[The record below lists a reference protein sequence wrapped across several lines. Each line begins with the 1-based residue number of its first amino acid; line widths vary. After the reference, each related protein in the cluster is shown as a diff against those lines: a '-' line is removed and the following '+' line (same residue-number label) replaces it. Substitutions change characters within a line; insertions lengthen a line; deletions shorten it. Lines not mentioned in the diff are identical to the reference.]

1 MNFKRVCPDLGPKQK
16 KRHEESLID
25 VHLTSIY
32 TPEPSTAAE
41 QSRLTATVGLYHI
54 FMYLLHNSRARML
67 KKT

>member
-32 TPEPSTAAE
+32 TPEPLNGS
-41 QSRLTATVGLYHI
+41 
-54 FMYLLHNSRARML
+54 
-67 KKT
+67 